1 MKIILKKIKVL
12 IKPLIFYSLLGIS
25 YLIPRNKKIWLFGG
39 VSGTFNDNV
48 KHLYIYITENCPE
61 IRAIWISTD
70 KNINKYIKSKGL
82 EAYYNY
88 SLKGIYFAL
97 IGKFYFFFTYPSNIN
112 LWASGGA
119 IKINLWHGVPIK
131 KIEFDIKNNFA
142 CNFSFKNLFSYPER
156 CMKYHHVLSTSK
168 KVSKLFS
175 SAFRVDRKNCL
186 ELGYPRNQ
194 ILSYSEDKIV
204 NFIEKYEPSETKKLI
219 FSLKKYDKI
228 FIYMPTWRDNGR
240 DFIKDANINF
250 ELLNCVMQKKNHFLI
265 LKLHH
270 MTKLT
275 INLKKYK
282 NIFLLDNNLDVYP
295 ILPFTDCLITD
306 YSSIFFDYK
315 LMKKEVILFP
325 FDKEEYIAKD
335 REMYYSY
342 DFVTENQSVANNF
355 EELIELIQSD
365 KISINDNNLLKEM
378 IFETRG
384 IDSSEEIVKSTKKLY
399 NIKL

>member
-1 MKIILKKIKVL
+1 MKTILKKIKIS
-12 IKPLIFYSLLGIS
+12 IKLLMFYSLLGVS

-39 VSGTFNDNV
+39 ISGTFNDNV
-48 KHLYIYITENCPE
+48 KHLFIHVTENCPE
-61 IRAIWISTD
+61 LRAIWISNS
-70 KNINKYIKSKGL
+70 KNTVKYIKSKGF
-82 EAYYNY
+82 EVYYKH
-88 SLKGIYFAL
+88 SIKGVYYAL

-119 IKINLWHGVPIK
+119 VRVNLWHGAPIK

-142 CNFSFKNLFSYPER
+142 CDLSFKNLFSYPER
-156 CMKYHHVLSTSK
+156 CMSYHHVLSTSK
-168 KVSKLFS
+168 KVSKFFS
-175 SAFRVDRKNCL
+175 SAFRVDRENCL

-194 ILSYSEDKIV
+194 ILSYSEDKII
-204 NFIEKYEPSETKKLI
+204 NFIEKYEPSETKELI
-219 FSLKKYDKI
+219 FTLKKYDKI

-250 ELLNCVMQKKNHFLI
+250 GVLNRIMQEKNHFLV

-275 INLKKYK
+275 IDFKIYK
-282 NIFLLDNNLDVYP
+282 NILLLDNKLDIYP

-315 LMKKEVILFP
+315 LMEKEVILFP
-325 FDKEEYIAKD
+325 FDKEEYMAKD

-342 DFVTENQSVANNF
+342 DFVKENQPVANNF
-355 EELIELIQSD
+355 EELIELIHSD
-365 KISINDNNLLKEM
+365 KIRINNNDLLKEM

-384 IDSSEEIVKSTKKLY
+384 IESSKEIVKSIKNLY
-399 NIKL
+399 SL